1 MRLLIVK
8 ELRFVTHN
16 AVPPLAPIRRQIN
29 AAPHGIRPSHSISP
43 APFGWDDRQR
53 HSVAR
58 QKTKSPESFRSI
70 RAFGGVP
77 WTTRNSPKFSDGWG
91 RAHHRA
97 LRGLRRLTAHQRR
110 HDRAANFV
118 Q

>member
-8 ELRFVTHN
+8 ELRFVTRN
-16 AVPPLAPIRRQIN
+16 AVSPLAPIRRQIDT
-29 AAPHGIRPSHSISP
+29 APHEIRPSHSMSP
-43 APFGWDDRQR
+43 APWGDDRQR

-97 LRGLRRLTAHQRR
+97 LRWLRRLTARQRR
-110 HDRAANFV
+110 HDRAANSV